1 MTSGVTNEDL
11 ICGELRK
18 PDGEGRKDRNT
29 VRKAIETMLP
39 IKNLANHNSLESGFG
54 FKLGEDIIIFLLEML
69 LEYVLL

>member
-18 PDGEGRKDRNT
+18 PDGEGRKDRST

-39 IKNLANHNSLESGFG
+39 IKNLANHNSPESGFG
-54 FKLGEDIIIFLLEML
+54 FKL
-69 LEYVLL
+69 